1 MVIAGTI
8 AARRAVWKGVT
19 GMARRAAA
27 KDAGKKRGGRKYATA
42 ADLQAK
48 IDEYFNQCDENCVL
62 YGEAGLARH
71 LGVILATLRKWYDG
85 TDCAD
90 LQEAVQLAYLRI
102 QEQVET
108 DPRYQEKGMVTRGI
122 FLQKQPRF
130 GGYQDRIEARQNI
143 AVNVKM
149 GANVDASDFQ

>member
-1 MVIAGTI
+1 
-8 AARRAVWKGVT
+8 
-19 GMARRAAA
+19 MARKGAA
-27 KDAGKKRGGRKYATA
+27 KESGQEKRSGRKYATA
-42 ADLQAK
+42 ADLYAK
-48 IDEYFNQCDENCVL
+48 IDEYFSECDGSGTL

-108 DPRYQEKGMVTRGI
+108 DSRYQEKGMVTRGI

-130 GGYQDRIEARQNI
+130 GGYQDRIESKQDI
-143 AVNVKM
+143 VVNVKM
-149 GANVDASDFQ
+149 GAGMDASDFQ

>member
-1 MVIAGTI
+1 
-8 AARRAVWKGVT
+8 
-19 GMARRAAA
+19 MARKGAA
-27 KDAGKKRGGRKYATA
+27 KESGKEKRSGRKYATA
-42 ADLQAK
+42 ADLRAK
-48 IDEYFNQCDENCVL
+48 IDEYFSECDGSGTL

-130 GGYQDRIEARQNI
+130 GGYQDRIESKQDI
-143 AVNVKM
+143 VVNVKM
-149 GANVDASDFQ
+149 GAGMDASDFQ

>member
-1 MVIAGTI
+1 
-8 AARRAVWKGVT
+8 
-19 GMARRAAA
+19 MARTGAA
-27 KDAGKKRGGRKYATA
+27 KGAEQQGPRGRKYATA
-42 ADLQAK
+42 ADLQKK
-48 IDEYFNQCDENCVL
+48 IDGYFQECDEKYVL
-62 YGEAGLARH
+62 YGEAGLSRY

-85 TDCAD
+85 QDCKD
-90 LQEAVQLAYLRI
+90 LQETVQLAYLRI

-130 GGYQDRIEARQNI
+130 GGYQDRIEARQDI

-149 GANVDASDFQ
+149 GANVEASDFQ

>member
-1 MVIAGTI
+1 
-8 AARRAVWKGVT
+8 
-19 GMARRAAA
+19 MARKGAA
-27 KDAGKKRGGRKYATA
+27 KESGKEKRSGRKYATS
-42 ADLQAK
+42 ADLRAK
-48 IDEYFNQCDENCVL
+48 IDEYFSECDGSGTL

-130 GGYQDRIEARQNI
+130 GGYQDRIESKQDI
-143 AVNVKM
+143 VVNVKM
-149 GANVDASDFQ
+149 GAGMDASDFQ

>member
-1 MVIAGTI
+1 
-8 AARRAVWKGVT
+8 
-19 GMARRAAA
+19 MARKAGA
-27 KDAGKKRGGRKYATA
+27 KGAEQQGPRGRKYATA
-42 ADLQAK
+42 ADLQTK
-48 IDEYFNQCDENCVL
+48 IDDYFRQCDEKYVL

-85 TDCAD
+85 QDCAD
-90 LQEAVQLAYLRI
+90 LRETVQLAYLRI

-130 GGYQDRIEARQNI
+130 GGYQDRIEARQDI